1 MSTTVVKQAIAG
13 MQATLETTAQAELKE
28 SQWQQ

>member
-1 MSTTVVKQAIAG
+1 MSTTVMTPATAG
-13 MQATLETTAQAELKE
+13 MQATLETTAKAELKE